1 MNKDGERVNRVQLKE
16 SERCLRDFQKGKLAP
31 MTFDDCVT
39 ADRKNNVQKAKQNT
53 IDRESRKCGS
63 LDVPPPFAYTSAVTV
78 NAAAVD
84 GALALTYEIFGGP
97 PVLDANLVT
106 NADDKDTAKC
116 QTEMLKRANKV
127 EKAALKE
134 INKAKR
140 PALKDE
146 TVTSA
151 AALEEKLQAVLSSN
165 KRIDKIEATLLKMV
179 DRKCGGLDAAPNTI
193 FGGSCGEGTS
203 LLEVEECVIAAARCG
218 ACLKINAFD
227 GLNLDCDLADDHDH
241 NWSCP
246 ALADDDDDED
256 AEGGSQ
262 TGFTNSDCLPR
273 TAPEGATQIQ
283 QQCVGLANSAPNAPF
298 TKQDYQFMPPE
309 CQSLVNPICR

>member
-1 MNKDGERVNRVQLKE
+1 MNKDGERVNRVQLME
-16 SERCLRDFQKGKLAP
+16 SQRCLRDFQKGNLTP
-31 MTFDDCVT
+31 MTFDDCMT
-39 ADRKNNVQKAKQNT
+39 ADRKNNVQKAKRHT
-53 IDRESRKCGS
+53 TDRESRKCGS
-63 LDVPPPFAYTSAVTV
+63 LDVPPPFAFAGAAAV
-78 NAAAVD
+78 NAAAMD
-84 GALALTYEIFGGP
+84 GALELTYEIFGGP
-97 PVLDANLVT
+97 PVLDADLVT

-127 EKAALKE
+127 ENGVLKE

-140 PALKDE
+140 QALRDE
-146 TVTSA
+146 TVNSA

-165 KRIDKIEATLLKMV
+165 KRIDKIEGALVRMV
-179 DRKCGGLDAAPNTI
+179 DRKCGGLAAPNTI
-193 FGGSCGEGTS
+193 FRGSCGDGNPS

-227 GLNLDCDLADDHDH
+227 GLNLDCDLADDHDY

-246 ALADDDDDED
+246 ALASELPL
-256 AEGGSQ
+256 
-262 TGFTNSDCLPR
+262 TNSDCLPR
-273 TAPEGATQIQ
+273 TAPEGATELQKI
-283 QQCVGLANSAPNAPF
+283 CVGLANSAPNAPF